1 MKITKFDIRL
11 IKENEVDYQAI
22 DNEKITNPI
31 VAAEFFNKVLEMN
44 FRTQE
49 VLAMTTLDV
58 KNNITGV
65 FEVHKGGLSSSI
77 VEPRTVFQRAIMQN
91 AAGIVLCHNHP
102 SGDPMPSGDDV
113 SITKKLVKG
122 GDILGINIVDHII
135 IADSQYIS
143 FKEKGII

>member
-1 MKITKFDIRL
+1 
-11 IKENEVDYQAI
+11 
-22 DNEKITNPI
+22 
-31 VAAEFFNKVLEMN
+31 
-44 FRTQE
+44 
-49 VLAMTTLDV
+49 
-58 KNNITGV
+58 
-65 FEVHKGGLSSSI
+65 
-77 VEPRTVFQRAIMQN
+77 MQN

-122 GDILGINIVDHII
+122 GDILGINVVDHII